1 MAELDRMMPI
11 FTMTE
16 LEEYSVAQLRLLA
29 KFFDVE
35 LKINDSKGRMI
46 EKIYRKLEA
55 LDRENNVSAGSPAS
69 VRVQRIRDSVKEK

>member
-1 MAELDRMMPI
+1 MMPI

-69 VRVQRIRDSVKEK
+69 VRVQRIRYSVKEK